1 MCLVLALIPSQGWAL
16 EPDAAL
22 CPDRLA
28 MLRNI
33 AGFDHEYPREKV
45 YLHLDNSAYIEGD
58 TLWFKAYV
66 VQADLRPTT
75 LSRVLYVELLNAG
88 GQMMDQKLIRLDSL
102 GKGDGMFD
110 LNLPVTNG
118 FYEVRAY
125 TREMRNWGDAACYSR
140 VLPVFE
146 RPKVAGDFSHLNIKR
161 PEAEYD
167 LGYAKLLIHGSCV
180 HGRLLSHA
188 GNSTP
193 LHLSSTR
200 MG

>member
-1 MCLVLALIPSQGWAL
+1 MCLVLAFLSSQAGAQ
-16 EPDAAL
+16 EAYTAP

-45 YLHLDNSAYIEGD
+45 YLHLDNTAYIEGD

-102 GKGDGMFD
+102 GQGDGMFD
-110 LNLPVTNG
+110 LNPPSPTV
-118 FYEVRAY
+118 
-125 TREMRNWGDAACYSR
+125 
-140 VLPVFE
+140 
-146 RPKVAGDFSHLNIKR
+146 
-161 PEAEYD
+161 
-167 LGYAKLLIHGSCV
+167 
-180 HGRLLSHA
+180 
-188 GNSTP
+188 
-193 LHLSSTR
+193 STR
-200 MG
+200 